1 MFCTDFDAADYH
13 MMPITGMGE
22 DTEGLRRQN
31 KNMLFPKGT
40 QRWVE
45 QQK

>member
-1 MFCTDFDAADYH
+1 MFCTNIQAAGYH
-13 MMPITGMGE
+13 MMPIRGVEE

-31 KNMLFPKGT
+31 KNMLFPKGM